1 AWGGGGGGLSG
12 VGGRGGGML
21 GAVWAY
27 GLGSSAGSRA
37 NAEGQSA
44 SSTPAR
50 TVRSAGASGRPL
62 WARLLIDVPDPGQYP
77 RRAARGTRARWP
89 GQGHSFG
96 VPGDPS
102 FGC

>member
-1 AWGGGGGGLSG
+1 MDLISPFAKPSWTFH
-12 VGGRGGGML
+12 
-21 GAVWAY
+21 AVWAY
-27 GLGSSAGSRA
+27 WLTSRAGSRA

-62 WARLLIDVPDPGQYP
+62 GARLLIDVPDHGQYP
-77 RRAARGTRARWP
+77 RGAARGTRARWP
-89 GQGHSFG
+89 GQGNSSG
-96 VPGDPS
+96 LWVNPS